1 MIRHR
6 TRTLLLAGAVILGGT
21 AQAEEKT
28 LNVIMPWE
36 GEGSIHVI
44 GEEKILFSGE
54 FNGIMYAENA
64 SGELDTAFAKCPAQ
78 QEINA
83 TSKQASAEGHCN
95 IVVSA
100 EDTVYAEWKCK
111 GELGACKGSFTLTG
125 GTGRFKGVTGSSDLT
140 IRSVLSQVVIGMGD
154 GSIVRA
160 ASGLAVLPELK
171 YTLAAAE

>member
-1 MIRHR
+1 MTRHR
-6 TRTLLLAGAVILGGT
+6 TRTLLLAGAVFLGGT
-21 AQAEEKT
+21 AQAGEKA

-36 GEGSIHVI
+36 GEGSIHVV

-54 FNGIMYAENA
+54 FNGIMYVEKA

-83 TSKQASAEGHCN
+83 SSRQASARGHCN
-95 IVVSA
+95 ITVSSD
-100 EDTVYAEWKCK
+100 DTVFAEWKCD
-111 GELGACKGSFTLTG
+111 GELGACKGTFTLTG
-125 GTGRFKGVTGSSDLT
+125 GTGRFKGVSGSSELLV
-140 IRSVLSQVVIGMGD
+140 RSVLSQVVIGMGD

-171 YTLAAAE
+171 YTLAAGE